1 MKIVLGLASF
11 LFVTFL
17 AVSAFALP
25 PCSSNFCTASS
36 SAANGSQC
44 GLNGK
49 TYTCGKCSSHS
60 GAASASLY
68 EGSLSGA
75 QSKTKCEE
83 QYGQTPTTTKKKE
96 AVKTRRN

>member
-49 TYTCGKCSSHS
+49 TYTCGKYSSHS